1 MSKITINGMRFYA
14 NHGCFSEER
23 AIGTYFKVDMV
34 LVVDTAKAQQS
45 DDINDTVNY
54 LEVYH
59 VVKKEMMQPS
69 HLLEHVADRIGKTV
83 LSSFDGVSQLEVTI
97 HKLNP
102 PLGGQMDSV
111 ALTLDFYR

>member
-1 MSKITINGMRFYA
+1 MRFYA

-45 DDINDTVNY
+45 DDINDTVSY

-69 HLLEHVADRIGKTV
+69 HLLEHVADRIGKAV